1 MFFHVRKWESQKPL
15 PFSRKHIH
23 IVPRDKLKTH
33 LKETQK
39 MIFIFLKENGQNFG
53 LKIIL
58 KEIEEKK
65 KGFEKRDWKLGSL
78 WKAFMNLKANFL

>member
-39 MIFIFLKENGQNFG
+39 MIFIFLKEDGKNFR

-58 KEIEEKK
+58 KEIEGKK
-65 KGFEKRDWKLGSL
+65 RVLRKGIGNWAPFGRIL
-78 WKAFMNLKANFL
+78 

>member
-1 MFFHVRKWESQKPL
+1 
-15 PFSRKHIH
+15 
-23 IVPRDKLKTH
+23 
-33 LKETQK
+33 

>member
-39 MIFIFLKENGQNFG
+39 MIFIFLKEDGKNFR

-58 KEIEEKK
+58 KEIEGKK
-65 KGFEKRDWKLGSL
+65 KRVLRKGIGNWAPFGRIL
-78 WKAFMNLKANFL
+78 